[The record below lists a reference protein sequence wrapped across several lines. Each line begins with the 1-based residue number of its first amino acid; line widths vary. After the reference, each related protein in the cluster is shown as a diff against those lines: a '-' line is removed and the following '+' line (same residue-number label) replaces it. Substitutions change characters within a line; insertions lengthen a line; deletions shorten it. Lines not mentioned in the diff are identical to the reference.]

1 MSTDDL
7 TYRAE
12 GAPGGE
18 PGGALPSGV
27 HEGAP
32 QLNNG
37 EHHGGYEPTKFDER
51 AMLIDK
57 QKLCDVPE
65 IYRYRLQAPR
75 IAHLAKPGQ
84 FVSLKPENSTQFLRI
99 PLAVY
104 AVHASNDCVC
114 NTDANAG
121 EYNDEHHTENVG
133 KNVGKNVGE
142 HHIENTPSLDVV
154 FQVVGAGTTELANVD
169 LGKYIYV
176 QGPLGNGWGVRQ
188 NIDTADTK
196 DANNKKVLL
205 IAGGMG
211 AAALYLLA
219 EQLKAK
225 GYKLD
230 VVLGAA
236 NKDLQVFMSSFE
248 GLASNLYITT
258 DDGSAGTKGFVT
270 AISDDLIVKNDY
282 AQIYMCGPY
291 PMMAAATKAAL
302 AKDAPCQVSLERL
315 MACGVGVCLSCVTKT
330 TSGLK
335 RVCADGPVFDI
346 KELIWN

>member
-7 TYRAE
+7 TFRAE
-12 GAPGGE
+12 GAPGGALE
-18 PGGALPSGV
+18 GASAGKPEGAR
-27 HEGAP
+27 EGAP

-57 QKLCDVPE
+57 QKLCDAPE

-84 FVSLKPENSTQFLRI
+84 FVSIKPENSTQFLRI

-104 AVHASNDCVC
+104 AVHASNDCAC
-114 NTDANAG
+114 DTDANA
-121 EYNDEHHTENVG
+121 
-133 KNVGKNVGE
+133 GKNVGE
-142 HHIENTPSLDVV
+142 HHTENTPSLDVV

-169 LGKYIYV
+169 VGKYIYV

-188 NIDTADTK
+188 NTDIDDTADAK
-196 DANNKKVLL
+196 DADNKKALL

-248 GLASNLYITT
+248 ELADSLYITT

-270 AISDDLIVKNDY
+270 AISDDLIAKNDY

-302 AKDAPCQVSLERL
+302 VKDAPCQVSLERL

>member
-7 TYRAE
+7 TFRAE
-12 GAPGGE
+12 GAPGGALE
-18 PGGALPSGV
+18 GASAGKPEGAR
-27 HEGAP
+27 EGAP

-57 QKLCDVPE
+57 QKLCDAPE

-84 FVSLKPENSTQFLRI
+84 FVSIKPENSTQFLRI

-104 AVHASNDCVC
+104 AVHASNDCAC
-114 NTDANAG
+114 DTDANAG
-121 EYNDEHHTENVG
+121 KNIGEHHT
-133 KNVGKNVGE
+133 
-142 HHIENTPSLDVV
+142 ENTPSLDVV

-169 LGKYIYV
+169 VGKYIYV

-188 NIDTADTK
+188 NTDIDDTADAK
-196 DANNKKVLL
+196 DADNKKALL

-219 EQLKAK
+219 EQLEAK

-248 GLASNLYITT
+248 ELADSLYITT

-270 AISDDLIVKNDY
+270 AISDDLIAKNDY

-302 AKDAPCQVSLERL
+302 VKDAPCQVSLERL

>member
-7 TYRAE
+7 TFRT
-12 GAPGGE
+12 GGTPGGE
-18 PGGALPSGV
+18 PSGALPSGV

-37 EHHGGYEPTKFDER
+37 EHHGGYAPTKFDER
-51 AMLIDK
+51 AILIDK
-57 QKLCDVPE
+57 QKLCDAPE

-99 PLAVY
+99 PLAVF
-104 AVHASNDCVC
+104 AAHN
-114 NTDANAG
+114 G
-121 EYNDEHHTENVG
+121 EHHTENVG
-133 KNVGKNVGE
+133 KNVGKNVDE
-142 HHIENTPSLDVV
+142 HHIENAPSLDVV
-154 FQVVGAGTTELANVD
+154 FQVVGSGTTELANVD
-169 LGKYIYV
+169 IGKYIYV

-196 DANNKKVLL
+196 DADNKRALL

-248 GLASNLYITT
+248 ELASNLYITT

-270 AISDDLIVKNDY
+270 AISDDLIAKNDY

-302 AKDAPCQVSLERL
+302 VKDAPCQVSLERL